1 MKMHSSFYIKSC
13 PFMKDFCKA
22 IFYFWGFT
30 LNYKAEVDWAKFE
43 SKNTLK
49 ALEIFEHDLT
59 FRINILFCF
68 ILIESPYQEV
78 LSDSGWL
85 NIIKAF
91 PLQKNLKQ
99 GLVSHADLFD
109 YPVPPPDIP
118 ADDPNCAFRVDTK
131 VLSILKI
138 LCKVKRS

>member
-49 ALEIFEHDLT
+49 ALEIFEHDNV
-59 FRINILFCF
+59 RIKHEDMVFSRNNFWDF
-68 ILIESPYQEV
+68 Q
-78 LSDSGWL
+78 
-85 NIIKAF
+85 
-91 PLQKNLKQ
+91 
-99 GLVSHADLFD
+99 
-109 YPVPPPDIP
+109 
-118 ADDPNCAFRVDTK
+118 
-131 VLSILKI
+131 
-138 LCKVKRS
+138 